1 VPDGSKLHE
10 LLGGEIVVWVD
21 SGTICIKLN
30 NTYGDPVELSDDGA
44 IELAELLL
52 RLAKEQQGPV
62 PARDGGED
70 K

>member
-1 VPDGSKLHE
+1 MPDGFELHE

-21 SGTICIKLN
+21 AGVICIKLN

-52 RLAKEQQGPV
+52 RLAKD
-62 PARDGGED
+62 R
-70 K
+70 